1 MSFFRHFLK
10 VVEVRLG
17 LLGVVELACELSAAV
32 VELETRPFVLEAST
46 LPPPIAVNLPK
57 TVDLILPVSALVLV
71 ELTELDFLSRLL
83 GFVVDVL
90 PLI

>member
-17 LLGVVELACELSAAV
+17 LLGVVELSAAV